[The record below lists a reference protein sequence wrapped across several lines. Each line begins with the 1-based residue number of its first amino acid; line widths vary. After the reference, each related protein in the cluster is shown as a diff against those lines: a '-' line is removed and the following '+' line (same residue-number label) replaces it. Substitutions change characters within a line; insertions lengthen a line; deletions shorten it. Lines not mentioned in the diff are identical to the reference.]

1 MYVRWFIHISC
12 MIIYSDDSVCKMIY
26 SHIMTRLTHV
36 CEMIYIHIVHDDLFR
51 WFNMWDD
58 LFTYHAVISCM
69 IWLTMVCE
77 MTHLTEPVCPL
88 TNFFCRGMTLLYKGM
103 GLLCRDTELLR
114 GDIWL
119 FCREIGLFSRQLLAA
134 RRVDARSHGGHLVKS
149 KSFCRWNVPETHS
162 LVLLHAYVWHDSFA
176 AKRRSHALIRVP
188 WRHALTYSYVWRI
201 VWHMTHSLI
210 HMCDM
215 ARTHSCVWHC
225 GINDSKE
232 KHSHVGRTSA
242 EKSAIDAFLGGN
254 HVIRVN
260 ASYHITSQIWMIPF
274 TCINASWHMYK
285 ESYQMYLWGMP
296 YYMNESCHSILM

>member
-1 MYVRWFIHISC
+1 MTVHICDATHWCMWHSHTWHDSLMYVRWFIHISC

-134 RRVDARSHGGHLVKS
+134 CRRTVTWRSS
-149 KSFCRWNVPETHS
+149 R
-162 LVLLHAYVWHDSFA
+162 
-176 AKRRSHALIRVP
+176 
-188 WRHALTYSYVWRI
+188 
-201 VWHMTHSLI
+201 
-210 HMCDM
+210 
-215 ARTHSCVWHC
+215 
-225 GINDSKE
+225 
-232 KHSHVGRTSA
+232 
-242 EKSAIDAFLGGN
+242 
-254 HVIRVN
+254 
-260 ASYHITSQIWMIPF
+260 QI
-274 TCINASWHMYK
+274 
-285 ESYQMYLWGMP
+285 
-296 YYMNESCHSILM
+296 